1 MDQKLNNRQIAFT
14 LFGAIVGYG
23 VVGLPKDIASIVGT
37 EGWFFLLI
45 AIVIAIIVA
54 CVLTYLGYIY
64 ENKTFYEYSQ
74 LLVGKSVTSVFM
86 ILYIVYFFLLFAMV
100 VRISSEIIRLT
111 MLIRTPVW
119 AISLLFF
126 IVIYY
131 AVSKGLPTIAGI
143 CEFYGMIIIVFAI
156 FIHTVMFTQGDL
168 IHLRPFFHFEDLQTY
183 VKAGKEAI
191 IPFLGMEVLVFIPI
205 CQENKKRIFQNVI
218 GMIAFIGV
226 LYIVVVESCLS
237 VIGVDDIIHYEDA
250 LIAAIRRVDVPYLEF
265 LSRLDGLFLVAWIMA
280 IFTTVALYAYGT
292 VFCIQQRFPGNH
304 SRRLP
309 TVVITGA
316 FVVSQIPETME
327 EIEKVISY
335 VGYLGMFVVLAIPML
350 LLIVVQVRK
359 YVKKEK

>member
-1 MDQKLNNRQIAFT
+1 MDQRLNNRQIAFT

-37 EGWFFLLI
+37 GGWFFLLM
-45 AIVIAIIVA
+45 ATVIAAMVA
-54 CVLTYLGYIY
+54 CVITYLGYIH

-74 LLVGKSVTSVFM
+74 LLVGKSITSVFM

-111 MLIRTPVW
+111 ILIRTPVW

-131 AVSKGLPTIAGI
+131 AVSKGLKTIAGI
-143 CEFYGMIIIVFAI
+143 CEFYGLIIIVFAI
-156 FIHTVMFTQGDL
+156 FIHTVMFTQGEL

-183 VKAGKEAI
+183 IKVGKEAI
-191 IPFLGMEVLVFIPI
+191 IPFLGMEVLIFIPI
-205 CQENKKRIFQNVI
+205 GQENKKRIFQNVI
-218 GMIAFIGV
+218 GMIIFIGI

-237 VIGVDDIIHYEDA
+237 VIGMDDIIHYKDA
-250 LIAAIRRVDVPYLEF
+250 LIAAIRRVDVTYLEF

-292 VFCIQQRFPGNH
+292 VFCIQQRFPDNY
-304 SRRLP
+304 SPRLP
-309 TVVITGA
+309 AVVITGA
-316 FVVSQIPETME
+316 FMVSQIPETMD

-335 VGYLGMFVVLAIPML
+335 VGYLGILAALAIPML
-350 LLIVVQVRK
+350 LLIVAK
-359 YVKKEK
+359 VKAYAEKKD